1 VTARV
6 LPVPSIENLSCIE
19 NHFNKSSVINM
30 PIVIEDIIIGKVV
43 MLDKD
48 YSLVNP
54 AFSSRS
60 GEHLVVLSL
69 DKSES
74 TPKASILVTDNKED
88 AMAAGN
94 IVSQSE
100 VTQEEHVEEQST
112 LVATRVLA
120 VLPRLLQRRDAA
132 GDHGFAW
139 TRRSRWSTGRSR
151 TTGPSFSM
159 MTRTG

>member
-69 DKSES
+69 GGADL
-74 TPKASILVTDNKED
+74 I
-88 AMAAGN
+88 
-94 IVSQSE
+94 
-100 VTQEEHVEEQST
+100 
-112 LVATRVLA
+112 
-120 VLPRLLQRRDAA
+120 
-132 GDHGFAW
+132 
-139 TRRSRWSTGRSR
+139 RW
-151 TTGPSFSM
+151 
-159 MTRTG
+159 